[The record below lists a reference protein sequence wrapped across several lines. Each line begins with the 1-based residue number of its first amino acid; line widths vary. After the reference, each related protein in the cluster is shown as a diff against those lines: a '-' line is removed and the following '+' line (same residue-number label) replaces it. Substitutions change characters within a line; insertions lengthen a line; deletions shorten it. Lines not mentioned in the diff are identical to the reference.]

1 MRILGVPIDPP
12 QEVVAQIVSDVG
24 SVARLARSAPARLDR
39 LLALGEEIAA
49 IGHGVLELGERLDA
63 RAEAITVL
71 GEGLDARAEAFAL
84 LGERLDARAAE
95 LLELGGGISELGDR
109 IDARG
114 AEMLQRAGQVVETGN
129 DLVHALPTL
138 ERALELA
145 TPLEG
150 AIDRV
155 GRFVDR
161 LPGGAN
167 VRRAG
172 PRDPVR

>member
-1 MRILGVPIDPP
+1 VRILGVPIEPP
-12 QEVVAQIVSDVG
+12 QAVVSRIVSDLG
-24 SVARLARSAPARLDR
+24 ALARLARSTPAQLDR
-39 LLALGEEIAA
+39 LLALGEEITA
-49 IGHGVLELGERLDA
+49 IGRSVLELGERLDA
-63 RAEAITVL
+63 RAEEI
-71 GEGLDARAEAFAL
+71 AL
-84 LGERLDARAAE
+84 LGERLDARAEGFA
-95 LLELGGGISELGDR
+95 LLGDR

-114 AEMLQRAGQVVETGN
+114 GEMVERAGQVVATGN
-129 DLVHALPTL
+129 DLVQALPTL

-150 AIDRV
+150 AIARA

-167 VRRAG
+167 VRRPG